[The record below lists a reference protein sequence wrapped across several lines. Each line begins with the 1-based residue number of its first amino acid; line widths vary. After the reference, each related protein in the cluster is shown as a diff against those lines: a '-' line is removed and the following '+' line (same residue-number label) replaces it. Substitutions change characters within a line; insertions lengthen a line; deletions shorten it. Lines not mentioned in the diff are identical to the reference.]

1 MCTLGGSRE
10 RSRRETKEKKNKKN
24 KKGRRKEDEDKAVR
38 WKRLV

>member
-10 RSRRETKEKKNKKN
+10 RSRREKKEKKNKKN